1 GNLISNAIHYTPTG
15 GEVTVMLETDKQQ
28 AIIKVQDTGIGIAS
42 ENQSRVFDRFYRV
55 DTARSR
61 QRGGAGLGLA
71 IAQAIAV
78 KHQGVLTVESELGQ
92 GSLFTIR
99 LSICPPPYQQSR
111 ECTKN
116 LT

>member
-78 KHQGVLTVESELGQ
+78 KHRGSLTVESELGQ
-92 GSLFTIR
+92 GSLFTVQLPLVSAPIV
-99 LSICPPPYQQSR
+99 QS
-111 ECTKN
+111 
-116 LT
+116 

>member
-1 GNLISNAIHYTPTG
+1 SNAIHYTPTG

-78 KHQGVLTVESELGQ
+78 KHRGSLTVESELGQ
-92 GSLFTIR
+92 GSLFTVQLPLVSAPIV
-99 LSICPPPYQQSR
+99 QS
-111 ECTKN
+111 
-116 LT
+116 